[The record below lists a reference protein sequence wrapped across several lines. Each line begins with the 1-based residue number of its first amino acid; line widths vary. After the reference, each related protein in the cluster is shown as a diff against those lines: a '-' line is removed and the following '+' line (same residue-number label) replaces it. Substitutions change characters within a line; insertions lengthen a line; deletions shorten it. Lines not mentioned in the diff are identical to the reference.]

1 MQMNVMMPTKSKV
14 SRNQTLSVA
23 LAAAV
28 MLALAFVACAS
39 ESVAP
44 TNAPTVAPADTPTA
58 APSQDEGAE
67 ASAADTDPLAE
78 PEPQWRVY
86 TDSEELDIILATPD
100 LAPGVR
106 RFAVVITDNSGVV
119 PLPFVKLTA
128 YQYEGTVDAPGERS
142 EPTETVTS
150 SFQPFPYGGRGI
162 HVATINFTEAGTWGV
177 EARLPR
183 ATGDIEFVEVVLPV
197 ADHTESVDI
206 GQVPPDAPNR
216 TLADVDDIAELTTGT
231 MHNPTLYQTAIP
243 DALTNGK
250 PTVVVFAS
258 PAFCTNAVCG
268 PQVEVLSNLSDQF
281 GAQADYIHVDLF
293 ENPQE
298 IQGDL
303 SRARLTPLLD
313 AWGLVSQE
321 WTFVMDASGEITGR
335 FENFAPEPELVDAL
349 NSVLGSS

>member
-1 MQMNVMMPTKSKV
+1 M
-14 SRNQTLSVA
+14 
-23 LAAAV
+23 
-28 MLALAFVACAS
+28 
-39 ESVAP
+39 
-44 TNAPTVAPADTPTA
+44 
-58 APSQDEGAE
+58 
-67 ASAADTDPLAE
+67 
-78 PEPQWRVY
+78 Y
-86 TDSEELDIILATPD
+86 TESEELDIILATPD
-100 LAPGVR
+100 LAPGSR
-106 RFAVVITDNSGVV
+106 RFAVVITDNNGVV

-128 YQYEGTVDAPGERS
+128 YRYDGTVDDPGPRS

-183 ATGDIEFVEVVLPV
+183 ATGDIEFVEVVMPV
-197 ADHTESVDI
+197 ADRTESVDI
-206 GQVPPDAPNR
+206 GEVPPGTPNR

-231 MHNPTLYQTAIP
+231 MHNPLLYETAIP
-243 DALTNGK
+243 DAISNGK

-268 PQVEVLSNLSDQF
+268 PQVEVLSNLSEQF
-281 GAQADYIHVDLF
+281 GTQSDYIHIDLF

-303 SRARLTPLLD
+303 SRARLTPLLQE
-313 AWGLVSQE
+313 WGLVSQE
-321 WTFVMDASGEITGR
+321 WTFVMDGDGVITGR

-349 NSVLGSS
+349 NSVLGAS